1 MNVKIQLIIGAVLL
15 SIVAACGSGGPDA
28 ASSADTVYKNG
39 KIYTVN
45 EKNPWAAAVAIKNG
59 KFIKVGSNADVE
71 KFVGKD
77 TKVIDLGGKFAMPG
91 IHDVHVHPAY
101 PYAYK
106 IDGQL
111 DFPASF
117 SKEEIQAALKAYA
130 AANPDKQWIRGK
142 QWNDALFPPDG
153 KMPKDFIDAVVRDR
167 PVLLVAASGHNV
179 TANTKALELAGITK
193 STPNPDGGVIDRNPK
208 TGEATGYLSEEAVA
222 LVGRFIPIPSDESW
236 YQGLTKGLDDLRQ
249 VGVTSIVDAKTNR
262 GALIGYRRLEDEGKL
277 NMRVQASLPIHDYA
291 VTVTTDEDAIKLI
304 NDRARYQSHLVNT
317 NSVKVVADGTFLSFS
332 SLMLEPYTNNP
343 KTFGE
348 TAIGINAKA
357 QEQLLAFH
365 KAGMQLHFHA
375 HGDGTIHEVLNIL
388 ERFQKEYP
396 RPGLHHHI
404 AHNSVVDDKDIPRF
418 RELGVVADF
427 SPPLYFP
434 SDYSPMMDAIFG
446 EERLQTKWYPIKKFI
461 DAGVVTAFAT
471 DWPLAFPSPSPWP
484 YMEAMV
490 TRKDPYGKFPG
501 QLGQPI
507 TLAQAIK
514 VFTLAGAQ
522 VVMQE
527 KDNGSIEVGKY
538 ADMIVLDR
546 NLFDIPVDN
555 IDSTKVLYTVFEGKV
570 VYSAPMPTQ

>member
-1 MNVKIQLIIGAVLL
+1 
-15 SIVAACGSGGPDA
+15 
-28 ASSADTVYKNG
+28 
-39 KIYTVN
+39 
-45 EKNPWAAAVAIKNG
+45 
-59 KFIKVGSNADVE
+59 
-71 KFVGKD
+71 
-77 TKVIDLGGKFAMPG
+77 
-91 IHDVHVHPAY
+91 
-101 PYAYK
+101 
-106 IDGQL
+106 
-111 DFPASF
+111 
-117 SKEEIQAALKAYA
+117 
-130 AANPDKQWIRGK
+130 
-142 QWNDALFPPDG
+142 
-153 KMPKDFIDAVVRDR
+153 
-167 PVLLVAASGHNV
+167 
-179 TANTKALELAGITK
+179 
-193 STPNPDGGVIDRNPK
+193 
-208 TGEATGYLSEEAVA
+208 
-222 LVGRFIPIPSDESW
+222 
-236 YQGLTKGLDDLRQ
+236 
-249 VGVTSIVDAKTNR
+249 
-262 GALIGYRRLEDEGKL
+262 
-277 NMRVQASLPIHDYA
+277 
-291 VTVTTDEDAIKLI
+291 VTTDEDAIKLI

-404 AHNSVVDDKDIPRF
+404 AHNSVVDDKDISRF

-527 KDNGSIEVGKY
+527 NDNGSIEVGKY